1 MQPRA
6 QCNTGGERP
15 TVCCPNFGNM
25 ISFTKDLVTALGE
38 LPTDQDFS
46 IVHFG
51 TDVTIA
57 STLENHRQSFKTL
70 NTLKYSGGQTNL
82 AGAISSCQTTLDSS
96 PPDRDNIMLI
106 ITDGAPSV
114 PTINPEGEA
123 TTAALNAKLKGT
135 FIIPIFIEPPDSIFS
150 PEVSFLTS
158 NISSDGQV
166 YVSDFDGLNSLQD
179 AIFEQVTC
187 QAANVD

>member
-1 MQPRA
+1 
-6 QCNTGGERP
+6 
-15 TVCCPNFGNM
+15 
-25 ISFTKDLVTALGE
+25 
-38 LPTDQDFS
+38 
-46 IVHFG
+46 
-51 TDVTIA
+51 
-57 STLENHRQSFKTL
+57 
-70 NTLKYSGGQTNL
+70 
-82 AGAISSCQTTLDSS
+82 
-96 PPDRDNIMLI
+96 MLI

-135 FIIPIFIEPPDSIFS
+135 FIIPIFIEPPNSIFA